1 MTHTKAS
8 LVLLVNLTLVLPA
21 CGGGRK
27 KQSKLADGP
36 KSRAVVDVEVR
47 TVSLHTFTRVLEL
60 EGTLDPAE
68 RVLVAPSV
76 PGVIRKVTKR
86 AGDPVKKGEVLVVV
100 DPKEI
105 YVGTIGLR
113 VHLATARAKA
123 RAADAVL
130 SRLAEPLERLRRLYR
145 AKAISKTDLDKVEI
159 PYVRAQAE
167 RDAARAVIGRVK
179 GELGIAYSKLGDT
192 KITAPFDGFVVRR
205 LADPGEAARP
215 FPPTVVL
222 VVTRH
227 DPLYVQAEV
236 NEEDVGRLSRG
247 QPVSVTCDALAHRP
261 PISGVLEEIIPYVNP
276 MTRTVTIR
284 VRVDNKSGQLMPGMS
299 ATLKVTLKQRRSL
312 AVPRGALA
320 TAPLENKVSVFVL
333 GANERVREK
342 TLRFGRSQGGWVA
355 VLGGVSAGDRVVV
368 KGHERLYDR
377 SRVRVVSHQPATRV
391 RAPRPAPKPAL
402 RAGIVP

>member
-1 MTHTKAS
+1 MTHAKTS
-8 LVLLVNLTLVLPA
+8 LVLLVNLGLVLAA
-21 CGGGRK
+21 CSGGRK
-27 KQSKLADGP
+27 KQSKLTDGP
-36 KSRAVVDVEVR
+36 NSRAVVDVEVR
-47 TVSLHTFTRVLEL
+47 TVSPRTFTRVLEL

-68 RVLVAPSV
+68 RILVAPSV
-76 PGVIRKVTKR
+76 PGMIRKVTKR
-86 AGDPVKKGEVLVVV
+86 AGDPVKKGELLVVV
-100 DPKEI
+100 DPKEV

-113 VHLATARAKA
+113 VHLATARSKA

-159 PYVRAQAE
+159 PYVRARAE
-167 RDAARAVIGRVK
+167 RDAARAIIGRVK
-179 GELGIAYSKLGDT
+179 GELGIAYSKLSDT

-205 LADPGEAARP
+205 LADPGEVARP

-222 VVTRH
+222 VITRH
-227 DPLYVQAEV
+227 DPLYVQAEL
-236 NEEDVGRLSRG
+236 NEEDIGRISRG
-247 QPVSVTCDALAHRP
+247 QQVTVACDALAHRP
-261 PISGVLEEIIPYVNP
+261 PVTGVLEEIIPYVNP

-299 ATLKVTLKQRRSL
+299 ATLKLTLKPRRAL

-320 TAPLENKVSVFVL
+320 TAPFDDKVSVFVL
-333 GANERVREK
+333 GADERVREK
-342 TLRFGRSQGGWVA
+342 ILRFGRSQDEWVS
-355 VLGGVSAGDRVVV
+355 VLGGLSAGDRVVV

-377 SRVRVVSHQPATRV
+377 SRVRVVNREPAA
-391 RAPRPAPKPAL
+391 RAPRPAPKPAS